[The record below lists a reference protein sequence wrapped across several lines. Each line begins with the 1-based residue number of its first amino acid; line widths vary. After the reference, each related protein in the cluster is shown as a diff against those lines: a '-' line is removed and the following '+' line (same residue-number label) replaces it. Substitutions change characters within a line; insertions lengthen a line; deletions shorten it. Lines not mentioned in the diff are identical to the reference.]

1 MVEGAQTI
9 APVGLAP
16 GDAVAQ
22 AEAGA
27 RRAETRRS
35 WWLNAPALV
44 ILALFAAGPLLVML
58 VYSFLTAGPYGG
70 VVWEPSTDGWYNVL
84 LTADI
89 FTDEVRLQDAHLSI
103 AWRSISLSFLT
114 TVTCLI
120 LGFPTAYF
128 IATRSPQNRNL
139 WLFLITVP
147 FWTNLLIRT
156 FAMLEWI
163 RNEGIVNQV
172 LIGFGLIERPLQML
186 YTDFSIMLGM
196 TYVYFPLMVLPLY
209 AAMEKLDFRLVEAAY
224 DLYAT
229 RWRVLRRV
237 IIPLVKPG
245 IIAGSI
251 LVFIPSLGAYVTPRV
266 MGGGKNLMLGNLI
279 ELQFGQGRNWPLGA
293 ALSITL
299 LVAVMVALIFYVRN
313 VQRATVGRG

>member
-1 MVEGAQTI
+1 MVESARSPPIGVS
-9 APVGLAP
+9 PR
-16 GDAVAQ
+16 DAVAG
-22 AEAGA
+22 AEAEG
-27 RRAETRRS
+27 RRAETRRA
-35 WWLNAPALV
+35 WWLNAPALM
-44 ILALFAAGPLLVML
+44 ILTLFAAGPLAVML
-58 VYSFLTAGPYGG
+58 VYSFLTPGDYGG
-70 VVWEPSTDGWYNVL
+70 VVWQPSGQGWFNVL
-84 LTADI
+84 LTQDI

-103 AWRSISLSFLT
+103 AWRSLSLSFLT
-114 TVTCLI
+114 TVICLI

-128 IATRSPQNRNL
+128 IATRSPRNRTL

-163 RNEGIVNQV
+163 RNEGIINQV
-172 LIGFGLIERPLQML
+172 LTGAGVIETPIQML

-237 IIPLVKPG
+237 IVPLVKPG

-299 LVAVMVALIFYVRN
+299 LALVMVALIFYVRS
-313 VQRATVGRG
+313 VQRAAGARG

>member
-1 MVEGAQTI
+1 MSEATAGAATVAPPDAI
-9 APVGLAP
+9 AA
-16 GDAVAQ
+16 
-22 AEAGA
+22 AEAHA
-27 RRAETRRS
+27 RRAEMRRA

-44 ILALFAAGPLLVML
+44 ILALFAAGPLLVMF
-58 VYSFLTAGPYGG
+58 VYSFLTPGDYGG
-70 VVWEPSTDGWYNVL
+70 VIWRPSTEGWFNVG
-84 LTADI
+84 LTRDI
-89 FTDEVRLQDAHLSI
+89 FTEEVRIQDAHLSI
-103 AWRSISLSFLT
+103 AWRSLSLSLIT
-114 TVTCLI
+114 TLTCLL

-128 IATRSPQNRNL
+128 IATRTPRNRNL

-163 RNEGIVNQV
+163 RNEGIINQI
-172 LIGFGLIERPLQML
+172 LMGSGLTDSPVQML
-186 YTDFSIMLGM
+186 YTDFSLVVGL

-266 MGGGKNLMLGNLI
+266 MGGGKNMMLGNLI

-299 LVAVMVALIFYVRN
+299 LILVMVALIFYVRS
-313 VQRATVGRG
+313 VQRAGASRG